1 MASNRNSRTQRQP
14 YNLRNMNLNQKN
26 ESDPRPNE
34 SNHLNWELFVIW
46 SLVVVSFVALFFA
59 GYSIW
64 AKCQGNS
71 PYEN

>member
-1 MASNRNSRTQRQP
+1 
-14 YNLRNMNLNQKN
+14 MNLNQKN